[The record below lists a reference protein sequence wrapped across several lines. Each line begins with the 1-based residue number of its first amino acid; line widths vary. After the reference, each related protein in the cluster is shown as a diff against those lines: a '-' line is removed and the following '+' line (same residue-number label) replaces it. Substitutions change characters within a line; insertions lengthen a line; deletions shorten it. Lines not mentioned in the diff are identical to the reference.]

1 MTLRYKLFG
10 IPGNSEEFLEIVRN
24 WKESGELERVF
35 IIDDWDGL
43 GFRAV
48 AVSKKRVKR
57 YKERVW
63 FWGGED
69 AFTDY
74 VFISRD
80 DIIKGLKK
88 YGLEPTIVKE
98 EI

>member
-35 IIDDWDGL
+35 IIDDWDGF

-48 AVSKKRVKR
+48 AVGKKRVKR

-63 FWGGED
+63 GCEADPFN
-69 AFTDY
+69 DY
-74 VFISRD
+74 EFISRD
-80 DIIKGLKK
+80 DIIKELKK
-88 YGLEPTIVKE
+88 YGLKPTIVKE
-98 EI
+98 DI